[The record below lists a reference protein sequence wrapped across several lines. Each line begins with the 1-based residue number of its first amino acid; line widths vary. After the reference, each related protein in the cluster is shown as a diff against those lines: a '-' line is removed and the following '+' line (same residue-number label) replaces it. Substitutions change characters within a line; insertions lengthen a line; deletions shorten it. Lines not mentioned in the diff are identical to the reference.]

1 MRGLSTVTIRFSP
14 IRLAAILALGAPALA
29 LAAPLVSLDSAV
41 FVERVKP
48 GAVRLLEP
56 ARELRRGDRLVYV
69 VSWQRH
75 GGDGGFTLTN
85 PLPRTVY
92 YQRSA
97 SGDEEVSVDGGRRWG
112 KLEEL
117 RVGARI
123 ATPEDVTHLRWRVA
137 PNQAARGTGRITY
150 SAIVR

>member
-1 MRGLSTVTIRFSP
+1 MRGLSTVTIRRSP
-14 IRLAAILALGAPALA
+14 IRLATILALCVPA
-29 LAAPLVSLDSAV
+29 AAVATPLVALDSTV

-56 ARELRRGDRLVYV
+56 AKQLRRGDRLVYV
-69 VSWQRH
+69 VSWHRF
-75 GGDGGFTLTN
+75 GGAGGFTVTN

-92 YQRSA
+92 YQGSA
-97 SGDEEVSVDGGRRWG
+97 AGDEQVSVDGGKRWG
-112 KLEEL
+112 KLEAL
-117 RVGARI
+117 RIGTRI

-137 PNQAARGTGRITY
+137 PAEAARGAGRITY